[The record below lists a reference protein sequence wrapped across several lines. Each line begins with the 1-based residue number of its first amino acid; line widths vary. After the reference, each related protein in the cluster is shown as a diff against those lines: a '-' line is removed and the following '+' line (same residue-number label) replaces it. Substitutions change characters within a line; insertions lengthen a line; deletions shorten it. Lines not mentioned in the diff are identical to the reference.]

1 MFAKEFQKWL
11 NKIMWK
17 GLKLKVTK
25 GEIFV
30 FIQLEMA
37 DQKLEVVVAATT
49 RQPY

>member
-1 MFAKEFQKWL
+1 METEFSIVK
-11 NKIMWK
+11 K
-17 GLKLKVTK
+17 GPSIIRILTK

-37 DQKLEVVVAATT
+37 DQELEVVVAATT